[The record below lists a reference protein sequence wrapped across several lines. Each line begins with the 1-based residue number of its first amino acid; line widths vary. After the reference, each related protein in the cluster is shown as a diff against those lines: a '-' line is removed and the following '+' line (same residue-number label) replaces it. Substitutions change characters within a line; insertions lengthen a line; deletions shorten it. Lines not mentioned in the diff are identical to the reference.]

1 MKEVRVGPHAV
12 SGGLQSRGR
21 SPEGG
26 GILLPDSRPPR
37 QLLPGSPGCPPALQ
51 ILTHQPPALR
61 EPIPENRSLC
71 LLLSLCFSGDP
82 ELRQHPEPEELYLV
96 GNCLIQ
102 KGPHR
107 FAWHLEEGR
116 RGASELSALTFQ
128 VSLWFA
134 CPEFGC

>member
-12 SGGLQSRGR
+12 SGGLQSRDR

-51 ILTHQPPALR
+51 ILTHSPPTLR

-71 LLLSLCFSGDP
+71 LLLSLFLWRPRTKAASRARRPLFGWQLFDSKGTP
-82 ELRQHPEPEELYLV
+82 QI
-96 GNCLIQ
+96 CLAFGGGE
-102 KGPHR
+102 KG
-107 FAWHLEEGR
+107 
-116 RGASELSALTFQ
+116 
-128 VSLWFA
+128 SL
-134 CPEFGC
+134 